1 MIISHKIDKFLY
13 TIFPELKGGGNSL
26 IINYLEAYYK
36 FGPYKPKVTI
46 KGDWVTIEIN
56 IEAISSQHDDYR
68 KTVALCEQ
76 GNYQEA
82 KPILLKLIQQNPT
95 NSEYHRILGQIL
107 SDEGDLDKAIDC
119 LIDALRW
126 DSKNGYALL
135 LMGNI
140 FIKFKNDV
148 FTAMKY
154 YDQSLAVNPND
165 IITINNIG
173 GILMQQGRTEEGKIY
188 FKKALEIDPNYP
200 NSHLAISL
208 VLETEGK
215 LLESFDSA
223 ITTLKVCKLKDG
235 FYNNA
240 LSHTIEV
247 AKKIIE
253 SEDISKTIN
262 HYKHKLEFDCD
273 KLIDITVDDDISTAA
288 KFEFAENYNRE
299 KHIVKYKSNYK
310 AVEHLVM
317 HELVHLDLA
326 TQARKVNSNVLFV
339 SNQQNNKLFNER
351 IQEDLNRLQEIGI
364 PEENIL
370 KFANGMFEGLNR
382 QIYNTPIDLFIEDF
396 LFNEYETI
404 RPFQFLSLFTLI
416 KEGINAVTDEKIIDL
431 APKEI
436 VSKSK
441 IYNLVNAIQ
450 FKELFGVDLINE
462 LKSTDNEINTANKF
476 YAEYHDFKAD
486 KSPADEYKLIQN
498 WADTLNLNYQFE
510 LIDEKS
516 YHSKNSN
523 VDSILDEIE
532 KDPYGI
538 NSPDPAKEKEMETF
552 LKNQE
557 EIGTNMAVVMF
568 MVDALEYFQDKSKE
582 EIKEIAMEI
591 ALQGTQGFNPESKNY
606 RISKIKGK
614 QFSGYHILAYYYVSW
629 ALAIPEMLTELGM
642 PFDIEYK
649 IANTLYQPKK

>member
-1 MIISHKIDKFLY
+1 MIISHKIDDFLF
-13 TIFPELKGGGNSL
+13 TIFPELMGGGNSL
-26 IINYLEAYYK
+26 IINTLQEYYK
-36 FGPYKPKVTI
+36 CGPYKPKVTI
-46 KGDWVTIEIN
+46 QGDWVTIEIN
-56 IEAISSQHDDYR
+56 IEAISSQQDDYR
-68 KTVALCEQ
+68 KTVELCEQ

-82 KPILLKLIQQNPT
+82 KPILLQLIQQNPT

-140 FIKFKNDV
+140 FIKFKKDV

-165 IITINNIG
+165 VITLNNIG
-173 GILMQQGRTEEGKIY
+173 GNLMQQGRTEEGKIY
-188 FKKALEIDPNYP
+188 FNKALEIDPNYP
-200 NSHLAISL
+200 NAHLAISL

-223 ITTLKVCKLKDG
+223 ITTLKVCKSKDE

-273 KLIDITVDDDISTAA
+273 KLIDIVVDNEISTAA
-288 KFEFAENYNRE
+288 KFEFAENYNRV
-299 KHIVKYKSNYK
+299 KHIVKYKSTYK
-310 AVEHLVM
+310 AAEHLVM

-339 SNQQNNKLFNER
+339 SNQQNNKSFNER

-370 KFANGMFEGLNR
+370 KFANGMFDGLNL

-416 KEGINAVTDEKIIDL
+416 KEGINAVTDDKIIDL

>member
-1 MIISHKIDKFLY
+1 MIISHKIDDFLF

-26 IINYLEAYYK
+26 IVNALEEYYK
-36 FGPYKPKVTI
+36 YGPYKPKVTI
-46 KGDWVTIEIN
+46 QGDWVTIEIN
-56 IEAISSQHDDYR
+56 IEAISSQQDDYR

-82 KPILLKLIQQNPT
+82 KPILLNLIQQNPT

-107 SDEGDLDKAIDC
+107 SDEGEQDKAIDC

-140 FIKFKNDV
+140 FIKFKKDV

-154 YDQSLAVNPND
+154 YDQALAVNPND
-165 IITINNIG
+165 IITLNNIG
-173 GILMQQGRTEEGKIY
+173 GNLLQQGKMEEGKIY

-200 NSHLAISL
+200 NSHFAISL
-208 VLETEGK
+208 ISETEGK
-215 LLESFDSA
+215 LLESFDSS
-223 ITTLKVCKLKDG
+223 ITTLKVYKSKDG
-235 FYNNA
+235 FYNNV

-262 HYKHKLEFDCD
+262 LYKHKLEFDCD
-273 KLIDITVDDDISTAA
+273 KLIDITVDDNISTAA
-288 KFEFAENYNRE
+288 KFEFAENHNRE
-299 KHIVKYKSNYK
+299 KHIVKYKSTYK

-326 TQARKVNSNVLFV
+326 TKARKENSNLLFI
-339 SNQQNNKLFNER
+339 SNQQNNTAFLEKIED
-351 IQEDLNRLQEIGI
+351 DLNRLKEIGI
-364 PEENIL
+364 PEENIK
-370 KFANGMFEGLNR
+370 KFADGMFDGLNR

-396 LFNEYETI
+396 LFNEFELL
-404 RPFQFLSLFTLI
+404 RPYQFISLFTLL
-416 KEGINAVTDEKIIDL
+416 KEGINAVTDKNIIEL
-431 APKEI
+431 APSEI

-450 FKELFGVDLINE
+450 FKVLFGVDLINE
-462 LKSTDNEINTANKF
+462 FKSTDNELNIANKF
-476 YAEYHDFKAD
+476 YQEYFEFKVE
-486 KSPADEYKLIQN
+486 KSPAVEYKLIQN
-498 WADTLNLNYQFE
+498 WADILDLNHLFE
-510 LIDEKS
+510 LKDENS
-516 YHSKNSN
+516 YHSKTSS
-523 VDSILDEIE
+523 VDSILDDIE

-538 NSPDPAKEKEMETF
+538 NTPDPTKEKLQEAF

-568 MVDALEYFQDKSKE
+568 MVDALEYFQNKSKE
-582 EIKEIAMEI
+582 ETKEIAMEI
-591 ALQGTQGFNPESKNY
+591 ALLGTQGFNPESKNY

-629 ALAIPEMLTELGM
+629 AIAIPEMLTELGM
-642 PFDIEYK
+642 PFDNEYK
-649 IANTLYQPKK
+649 MALILSKTK